1 MSSRH
6 RRPYLQCMKRRWRK
20 FDALALR
27 RIHNSSHSTSPGLP
41 ALHLQEGDACM
52 TLMAV
57 IDYAL
62 IVLFFVLLAGLLL
75 LVTRSSPRAAEE
87 KTSPTSV
94 ALSSPQRNKISYG
107 VVAVLLLLPTL
118 PTFLFETGPSRPSAS
133 RAL

>member
-1 MSSRH
+1 
-6 RRPYLQCMKRRWRK
+6 
-20 FDALALR
+20 
-27 RIHNSSHSTSPGLP
+27 
-41 ALHLQEGDACM
+41 M

-75 LVTRSSPRAAEE
+75 LVTRSRPRATEE
-87 KTSPTSV
+87 KTSTTSV

-107 VVAVLLLLPTL
+107 VLAVLLVLLIVA
-118 PTFLFETGPSRPSAS
+118 TFLSERGHSRTSAS

>member
-27 RIHNSSHSTSPGLP
+27 RVHNSSHSTSPGLP

-75 LVTRSSPRAAEE
+75 LVTKSRPRAAED

-94 ALSSPQRNKISYG
+94 VLSSPHRNKNSHR
-107 VVAVLLLLPTL
+107 VLCL
-118 PTFLFETGPSRPSAS
+118 
-133 RAL
+133 